1 MGLVSALRIFLD
13 KTAQYFVNNNAHK
26 IKFVTM
32 EYARKKKSKNE
43 IIIYFILLINSYKY
57 IFLYNK

>member
-1 MGLVSALRIFLD
+1 MGLVSALRIFLV

-32 EYARKKKSKNE
+32 EYARKNKFKNE
-43 IIIYFILLINSYKY
+43 IMFIGTSSAHH
-57 IFLYNK
+57 F

>member
-43 IIIYFILLINSYKY
+43 RGNCFSETAS
-57 IFLYNK
+57 